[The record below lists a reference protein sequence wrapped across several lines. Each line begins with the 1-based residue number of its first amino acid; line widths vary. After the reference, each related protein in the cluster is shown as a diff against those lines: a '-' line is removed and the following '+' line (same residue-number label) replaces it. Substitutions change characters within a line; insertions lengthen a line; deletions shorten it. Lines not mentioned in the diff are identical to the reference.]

1 MTNKSEF
8 TFVYPPALWPLSGW
22 QGACHHLAPSLP
34 GASSCQKFGVQDLLI
49 LPDISYIYIYIIY
62 PRWTARIHCKPL
74 VEDSPLSAMTHVEVE
89 KLRVLRTLTGAFGG
103 KWTCSSLKWVTAPQR
118 FDVSSPV
125 AIGGLPS
132 ANIDSTSTMLN
143 ASSTREVS
151 KPNARNR
158 WNSRS
163 GTCCPWRSRSLI
175 YFAQQQ
181 VTAKS

>member
-1 MTNKSEF
+1 MSLHSSILLPSGHSQDDKELATTLHPHSQ
-8 TFVYPPALWPLSGW
+8 VPAPAKNLGYRTYWYY
-22 QGACHHLAPSLP
+22 
-34 GASSCQKFGVQDLLI
+34 LI
-49 LPDISYIYIYIIY
+49 YHIYIYIIY

-103 KWTCSSLKWVTAPQR
+103 KWTCSSLKRGTAPQR